1 MRIFSFVPDKWMVKI
16 QYRLK
21 TGRKLNLKDPK
32 RYTEKL
38 QWYKLYYRNPLM
50 PICVDKY
57 KVRQYVKNRGYGYIL
72 NTLIGVY
79 DSVEEINFEELPDQF
94 VIKDTLG
101 GGGNSVIICRDK
113 KKLDLDAV
121 KSSIRKWLEP
131 TKGKHPGR
139 EWFYDNSTNRIVIEA
154 YIDSDVSSGGL
165 IDYKFFCFD
174 GKVAYVYGIADRVPG
189 QKAGFGI
196 FDESFDLL
204 PYERADEKPL
214 SRALKKPDN
223 YDEMIRCAE
232 KLSSGFPHARI
243 DLYDQDEKILFGE
256 ITFCDGSGYMT
267 FKPDEFDYL
276 MGEAFKL
283 PPIKN
288 LKENR

>member
-1 MRIFSFVPDKWMVKI
+1 MRMFSFVPDKWMVQI

-72 NTLIGVY
+72 NSLIGVY
-79 DSVEEINFEELPDQF
+79 DSLDEINFKDLPDQF

-113 KKLDLDAV
+113 KKLDIDAV
-121 KSSIRKWLEP
+121 KNSIRQWLEP

-139 EWFYDNSTNRIVIEA
+139 EWFYDNGTNRIIIEA
-154 YIDSDVSSGGL
+154 YIDSDASSGGL

-174 GKVAYVYGIADRVPG
+174 SKVAYVYGIADRVPG
-189 QKAGFGI
+189 QKVGLGI
-196 FDESFDLL
+196 FDENFKLL

-214 SRALKKPDN
+214 SRVLKKPEN

-232 KLSSGFPHARI
+232 KLSCGFPHARI
-243 DLYDQDEKILFGE
+243 DLYDQNNKILFGE

-267 FKPDEFDYL
+267 FKPDKFDYL

-283 PPIKN
+283 PEKI
-288 LKENR
+288 